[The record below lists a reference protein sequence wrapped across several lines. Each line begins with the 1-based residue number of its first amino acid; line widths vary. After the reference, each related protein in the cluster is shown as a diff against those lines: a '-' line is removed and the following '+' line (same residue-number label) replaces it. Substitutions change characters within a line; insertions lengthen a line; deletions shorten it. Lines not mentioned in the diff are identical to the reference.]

1 MKDEGKEARTL
12 FLPFYPF
19 TFLPLK
25 IMPNDKKAYAQREK
39 AYMQGKLFPQ
49 IKVGMTKVNLT
60 PTVVK
65 DERGIPHTEPNAPV
79 YIYDT
84 SGPYSD
90 PNYQVDLRR
99 ACQEC
104 ASSGF
109 STATIPSS
117 SRRLPASMAS
127 SVLLTIAST
136 TSASSTSSCLAVLRL
151 ASTSPRWLTPR
162 RASSLQRWSMW
173 LSART

>member
-1 MKDEGKEARTL
+1 MFFLPFYLFTFNIIKGMKDEGKEARTL
-12 FLPFYPF
+12 FLPFYLF

-90 PNYQVDLRR
+90 PNYQVDLKKGPWT
-99 ACQEC
+99 E
-104 ASSGF
+104 GGE
-109 STATIPSS
+109 
-117 SRRLPASMAS
+117 L
-127 SVLLTIAST
+127 
-136 TSASSTSSCLAVLRL
+136 
-151 ASTSPRWLTPR
+151 
-162 RASSLQRWSMW
+162 
-173 LSART
+173 

>member
-1 MKDEGKEARTL
+1 
-12 FLPFYPF
+12 
-19 TFLPLK
+19 
-25 IMPNDKKAYAQREK
+25 MPNDKKAYAQREK

-99 ACQEC
+99 
-104 ASSGF
+104 
-109 STATIPSS
+109 
-117 SRRLPASMAS
+117 
-127 SVLLTIAST
+127 VLLDREQTEEKLGRRTCRIGHHHQPH
-136 TSASSTSSCLAVLRL
+136 RL
-151 ASTSPRWLTPR
+151 QPE
-162 RASSLQRWSMW
+162 SLE
-173 LSART
+173 L